1 MNPPYSAPGTVRGIT
16 CGDFSPLNTGG
27 APPSSLMG
35 TSLTSLTLVLA
46 GSGGDGEE
54 RATLAPV
61 TALASFDLK
70 LAAAPVMAPAS
81 ERSCRAP
88 VPGPELEPAR
98 LTESL
103 VWDMEAATLS
113 RSTPGAESGAPPTIT
128 AVLAPW
134 TTLPGAPPPTTV
146 LMDLSGFSPSP
157 ENTKVQKIVVSNTS
171 KKLNQ

>member
-1 MNPPYSAPGTVRGIT
+1 
-16 CGDFSPLNTGG
+16 
-27 APPSSLMG
+27 MG
-35 TSLTSLTLVLA
+35 TSLTLVLA
-46 GSGGDGEE
+46 GSGGEGEDL
-54 RATLAPV
+54 ATLAPV
-61 TALASFDLK
+61 TALASLDLK

-88 VPGPELEPAR
+88 DPDCWPELEPVR

-103 VWDMEAATLS
+103 FWDMEAATLS
-113 RSTPGAESGAPPTIT
+113 RSTPGAESGPPPPIT

-157 ENTKVQKIVVSNTS
+157 ENAKVQKINS
-171 KKLNQ
+171 KL